1 MRLKNIQWIIA
12 ALLIAGTGCK
22 KVLDQSVKG
31 AYTPGNFFT
40 SDANAQLAVNEAY
53 KYLSFSSGA
62 NNAIWVLGDL
72 ASDDAVKGGSS
83 IGDQPDFQS
92 VNQFNILTTNSAVEA
107 VWKQYY
113 NGVFACN
120 VVLDGL
126 TGNTQVSAD
135 MQTQGIA
142 QARFLRAYYY
152 FILTTCY
159 GNIPLHL
166 KVETAEEAQTPAR
179 PQDSIFIQIESD
191 CQAAAN
197 DLPTTAASLGQATK
211 GAAL

>member
-1 MRLKNIQWIIA
+1 MRLKNIQWILP
-12 ALLIAGTGCK
+12 ALLLLTGASCK

-31 AYTPGNFFT
+31 AYTPDNFFT
-40 SDANAQLAVNEAY
+40 SDANAQQAVNEAY

-83 IGDQPDFQS
+83 IGDQPDFQA
-92 VNQFNILTTNSAVEA
+92 VNQFNILTTNAAVEA

-126 TGNTQVSAD
+126 TGENKMAASI
-135 MQTQGIA
+135 QTQGIA
-142 QARFLRAYYY
+142 PAKSLRAYYY
-152 FILTTCY
+152 FILPTAY
-159 GNIPLHL
+159 ANPPRPL
-166 KVETAEEAQTPAR
+166 KVETAEEAQPPAL
-179 PQDSIFIQIESD
+179 PQDTIFVQ
-191 CQAAAN
+191 
-197 DLPTTAASLGQATK
+197 
-211 GAAL
+211 